1 MKLSALLP
9 AIIAI
14 ITTPCIAQQNP
25 VQRDTSYTLHSTL
38 LKAKKAHPDMEISAV
53 YPEPIAGIAEEK
65 DIPYSEVLGRFLKA
79 DLFFKQ
85 HPAAPLRPVIVM
97 VHGGGW
103 RTGDKSLM
111 TPMAQQFANADFLVM
126 APEYRLSTEAT
137 YPAALHDL
145 YTAIEW
151 LYANAATYKLDT
163 TRIVILGC
171 SAGGQLAALA
181 GTTFHKRN
189 PHHLPLAAIID
200 VDGILAFKHPDS
212 QEGTMAAQ
220 WLGGTY
226 EEVPHR
232 WIEASALTH
241 ADETTPPTL
250 FLGSKYPRFLAGRQ
264 DYIRILDAA
273 GIKSKTQMFDDAPHS
288 FWLLNPWFEPT
299 VSAVLMFL
307 KEVLVSEK

>member
-1 MKLSALLP
+1 MKLLAYFLMFAFLP
-9 AIIAI
+9 GA
-14 ITTPCIAQQNP
+14 AQQKALP
-25 VQRDTSYTLHSTL
+25 RDTSYTLHSTL
-38 LKAKKAHPDMEISAV
+38 IKIKKSHPSIEISVV
-53 YPEPIAGIAEEK
+53 YPQLNDGVAEQK
-65 DIPYSEVLGRFLKA
+65 DVPYAEVSGRDLKA
-79 DLFFKQ
+79 DLFYKTN
-85 HPAAPLRPVIVM
+85 PATALRAGILM
-97 VHGGGW
+97 IHGGGW

-111 TPMAQQFANADFLVM
+111 TPMAQQFANAEYFVM

-137 YPAALHDL
+137 YPAALSDV

-151 LYANAATYKLDT
+151 MYENAATYRLDT
-163 TRIVILGC
+163 TRLVVLGC

-189 PHHLPLAAIID
+189 GHHVPLAAIVD

-212 QEGTMAAQ
+212 KEGTMAAQ
-220 WLGGTY
+220 WLGGAY

-250 FLGSKYPRFLAGRQ
+250 FLGSMYPRFLAGRQ
-264 DYIRILDAA
+264 DFIRILDSN
-273 GIKSKTQMFDDAPHS
+273 GIKSKTRIFDDAPHS

-299 VSAVLMFL
+299 VS
-307 KEVLVSEK
+307 EVLAFLGEVLANEK